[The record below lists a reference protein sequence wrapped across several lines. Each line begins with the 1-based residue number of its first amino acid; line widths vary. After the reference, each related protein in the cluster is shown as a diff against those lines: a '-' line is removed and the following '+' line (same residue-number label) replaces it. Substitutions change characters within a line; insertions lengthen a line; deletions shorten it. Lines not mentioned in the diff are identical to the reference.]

1 MLDTYAFSSPR
12 RFALRVL
19 LPVAITMLTIAS
31 AAHAQIWNEVGDA
44 GDLPVTAQSTVGTGL
59 LASIKGALGSPTDV
73 DMYCIKLP
81 VVPPAGAPLVRLQ
94 CVAIHGPNVWLF
106 DAAGNGVYTNESC
119 LSGYKEL
126 LAPSTSLPVGTYYVA
141 VSYYGVSPKSAG
153 GSIWQLGPAG
163 QRAPDGPGAGG
174 VVTSWSGVAEIQPIN
189 PYQINFTYM
198 EFCESPTPAVGR
210 SWGALKIIYR

>member
-73 DMYCIKLP
+73 DMYCIQ
-81 VVPPAGAPLVRLQ
+81 VPDPTGFIAALQ
-94 CVAIHGPNVWLF
+94 CVVIQGPNLWIF
-106 DAAGNGVYTNESC
+106 DATGKGV
-119 LSGYKEL
+119 G
-126 LAPSTSLPVGTYYVA
+126 ASTTCQGGDKRVTSVLVNLPGTYYVA
-141 VSYYGVSPKSAG
+141 VAYDAVYPYSGANAMWTLAYMT
-153 GSIWQLGPAG
+153 
-163 QRAPDGPGAGG
+163 QRAPDGPGAAGI
-174 VVTSWSGVAEIQPIN
+174 VTSWSGTPNVQPLN
-189 PYQINFTYM
+189 PYQIRFFGGGTYY
-198 EFCESPTPAVGR
+198 CTTPATSARAGT
-210 SWGALKIIYR
+210 WGSLKLLYR